1 MVNDSKEAYGDIS
14 MVAHWI
20 AAVFI
25 VAIWVVGMVFE
36 VLPRGGTR
44 VAVMNIH
51 VSIGLIA
58 LPFLLWRVYWRIK
71 SGFPVPLPGPDWQ
84 ALAAKVV
91 HVLLLADIVAVVI
104 TGPVAV
110 WSAGRPLEF
119 FEWFAIPSP
128 IGKVTA
134 LHEAMETMHVI
145 AANPVLWLLMSLHL
159 LGVLKHLFLDRGSSM
174 ERIASF
180 GRSA

>member
-1 MVNDSKEAYGDIS
+1 MFNDGRETYGEIS
-14 MVAHWI
+14 MAAHWI
-20 AAVFI
+20 AAMFI
-25 VAIWVVGMVFE
+25 LAILVVGMVFE

-44 VAVMNIH
+44 AAVMEIH

-71 SGFPVPLPGPDWQ
+71 SGFPVPLPGPNWQ
-84 ALAAKVV
+84 ASAAKIV
-91 HVLLLADIVAVVI
+91 HVLLLADIVVLMI

-110 WSAGRPLEF
+110 WSTGHSLELF
-119 FEWFAIPSP
+119 GWFAIPSP
-128 IGKVTA
+128 IGKMMT
-134 LHEAMETMHVI
+134 LHEAVETIHVI
-145 AANPVLWLLMSLHL
+145 AANPVMLLLMSLHL
-159 LGVLKHLFLDRGSSM
+159 LGVLKHLFLDRRSSM